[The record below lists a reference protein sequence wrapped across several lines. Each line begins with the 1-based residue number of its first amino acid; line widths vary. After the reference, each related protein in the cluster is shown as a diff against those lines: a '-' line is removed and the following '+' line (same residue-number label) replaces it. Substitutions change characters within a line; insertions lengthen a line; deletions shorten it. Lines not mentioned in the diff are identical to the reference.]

1 VRRRRRGQLY
11 AGAIAAATIGFFVW
25 GFRGDFLRRTA
36 EPAPSDIGVMQAGA
50 VAADTV
56 APPPA
61 APSPASTAVAG
72 TEPLRRQPLPFVA
85 GTAASTAWWVHVP
98 LALVAIATLLWLL
111 TPRED
116 NRVEDSAAF
125 ATALRAW
132 APVLFEEHPTPRSAK
147 KFLNKMRFLSM
158 AQRAPAARRAP
169 VETLIDR
176 LGAMPGIGPIF
187 GRTPNDEPEDALLQD
202 AIPEVT
208 LVSLNV
214 IRDRYPE
221 WLNDPL
227 FWTCDLHQYVTAR
240 VDPVPPEIA
249 EALEG
254 LGDIESRLF
263 MGRHREAWQ
272 RLELWVRDA

>member
-1 VRRRRRGQLY
+1 MV
-11 AGAIAAATIGFFVW
+11 AAATVLFFFW
-25 GFRGDFLRRTA
+25 GGRTSRA
-36 EPAPSDIGVMQAGA
+36 TSTISPPDSVAAPA
-50 VAADTV
+50 VAASQQATG
-56 APPPA
+56 
-61 APSPASTAVAG
+61 APSPVVTPERPLAATVEASLR
-72 TEPLRRQPLPFVA
+72 EPMLLVLGAQP
-85 GTAASTAWWVHVP
+85 TTAWWVHIP
-98 LALVAIATLLWLL
+98 LALVAMATLLWLL

-158 AQRAPAARRAP
+158 AQRTPTARRAP
-169 VETLIDR
+169 VESLIER
-176 LGAMPGIGPIF
+176 LRGLPIVGRLL
-187 GRTPNDEPEDALLQD
+187 GRTPIEEPPDVLPPD

-221 WLNDPL
+221 WLSDDR
-227 FWTCDLHQYVTAR
+227 FWTCDLHEYVQSR
-240 VDPVPPEIA
+240 IDPIPPDIRA
-249 EALEG
+249 ALDG
-254 LGDIESRLF
+254 LGQIETRLN
-263 MGRHREAWQ
+263 MARHRDAWR